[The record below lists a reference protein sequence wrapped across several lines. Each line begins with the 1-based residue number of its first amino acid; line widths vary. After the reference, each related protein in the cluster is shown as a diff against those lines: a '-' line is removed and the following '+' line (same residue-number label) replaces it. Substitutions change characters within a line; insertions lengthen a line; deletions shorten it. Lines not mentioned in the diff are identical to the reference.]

1 MTFCMTLVN
10 FFPFIVLINKMQKS
24 KKLFPC
30 GVCFKN
36 CKTNC
41 IECSTCL
48 SWFHS
53 KCLKMREED
62 LMTLGGDNSYFHCQ
76 NCAKTTD
83 GKFNFELGLR
93 RLANSVKTGEQSFF
107 ASALSEQIASRTE
120 NILEEVNDAHNTLET
135 DNISLQILQKLGGRF
150 MKRPIRVMGDGN
162 CLFNSVSV
170 ALIGSESASM
180 RLRYFTAI

>member
-30 GVCFKN
+30 EVCFKN

-120 NILEEVNDAHNTLET
+120 NILEEVNDAHDIHET
-135 DNISLQILQKLGGRF
+135 DNILPFKS
-150 MKRPIRVMGDGN
+150 N
-162 CLFNSVSV
+162 WSS
-170 ALIGSESASM
+170 
-180 RLRYFTAI
+180 LRYHALVQNCNSKQRLDTVLKVFVTTQLVT